1 MDAAQISARPRPRP
15 FRLRGVVFDFD
26 GTLTAPGALD
36 FAAIKRR
43 VGCPPDQ
50 YILEWIE
57 GLPAGA
63 RRREALA
70 ALEES
75 EERAA
80 GESSPNAGAEEAV
93 LAARRLGLGVAVL
106 TRNGRRAVDLAL
118 ARFPRLT
125 AADFDVIVTRDDA
138 VAAKPAADGVVHA
151 AAALGV
157 PPAEL
162 LVVGDFVLD
171 MLAGRAAGA
180 VTAFLSNGDPAG
192 TAGQERPAGS
202 RALPLP
208 PGAGDAPAPADCD
221 FVLASLAELED
232 VLRLG
237 LPLPQ
242 GKVPNDLLERHLSG
256 LAGGD
261 PSVLVGP
268 GVGRDYAAVDV
279 APAEVMVVHG
289 DPITL
294 AGREQAALAVAVN
307 ANDVATSG
315 AQPRWLL
322 ATVLL
327 PPGTTPAE
335 TLALLGELGDAASA
349 AGVALVGGHAEV
361 SDAVTRPVLSCT
373 MFGTLDRATLR
384 DPRAASAGDVVVL
397 TKGLA
402 VEGTALLAREL
413 EARLA
418 GLGMSSAELAGCR
431 ALSARIGIVAEAV
444 VAGGVGEVRA
454 LHDVTEGGLATAVR
468 ELAAACGRQVSIRLE
483 AVPILPE
490 TRRLCG
496 LLGVD
501 PLGLIGSGSL
511 LVVCAAGAV
520 RRLLADLAA
529 AGVPAAVIGE
539 LGEAGVT
546 VRATRTG
553 APAEWPEFARDEAA
567 RVLEGAAGERSA

>member
-1 MDAAQISARPRPRP
+1 MSPADVTARVRPRP

-36 FAAIKRR
+36 FAAIKRQ
-43 VGCPPDQ
+43 VGCPPDH
-50 YILEWIE
+50 YILEWIG

-70 ALEES
+70 ALEEL
-75 EERAA
+75 EEHAA
-80 GESSPNAGAEEAV
+80 GRSAPNTGAEEAV

-118 ARFPRLT
+118 ARFARLT

-138 VAAKPAADGVVHA
+138 VAAKPAPDGVVHA

-157 PPAEL
+157 PPEEL

-180 VTAFLSNGDPAG
+180 VTAFLSNGDATG
-192 TAGQERPAGS
+192 TAGHEQPPGS
-202 RALPLP
+202 PALPP
-208 PGAGDAPAPADCD
+208 PGEDAAPAAADCD
-221 FVLASLAELED
+221 FVLASLAELEA
-232 VLRLG
+232 VFGLG

-242 GKVPNDLLERHLSG
+242 GKVPNNLLERHLRR

-279 APAEVMVVHG
+279 AAAEVMVVHG

-315 AQPRWLL
+315 ARPRWLL
-322 ATVLL
+322 TTVLL

-335 TLALLGELGDAASA
+335 ALALLGELGDAADG
-349 AGVALVGGHAEV
+349 AGVALIGGHAEV

-373 MFGTLDRATLR
+373 MFGTLDRAALR
-384 DPRAASAGDVVVL
+384 DPQATAADGDVVVL

-413 EARLA
+413 AARLA
-418 GLGMSSAELAGCR
+418 RLGMSAAELAGCR
-431 ALSARIGIVAEAV
+431 ALSGRLGIIPEAAIAGSVA
-444 VAGGVGEVRA
+444 EVRA

-468 ELAAACGRQVSIRLE
+468 ELAAACGREVSIRLE

-511 LVVCAAGAV
+511 LIVCAAIAAA
-520 RRLLADLAA
+520 RLLADLTAAGIPAA
-529 AGVPAAVIGE
+529 AIGE

-546 VRATRTG
+546 VRATRNG
-553 APAEWPEFARDEAA
+553 APAAWPEFARDEAA
-567 RVLEGAAGERSA
+567 RVLEGAAGIA